1 MGLMWSGDELDLDAY
16 LERIG
21 LREDSAVLGELRPDL
36 TTLYAVHRAHT
47 AAITFESLDVLLGRP
62 VALDVKSI
70 EDKLVHGRR
79 GGYCYEQNSLL
90 AAALERL
97 GFEVTGRGARNRT
110 RGDSLLAV
118 THAVLVVTVDGE
130 QWLCDA
136 GFGHQGPRE
145 PVPLARPGAEVEQGK
160 WTYRIREEADGIL
173 ALCLLRGEIWRDLYA
188 FSPQRYHP
196 VDYVVLNHYSS
207 GHPRSSFVGRVIVQR
222 PGDDLRRALVGRE
235 LTTLHPD
242 GTTEQRLVGPEELLT
257 VLDQE
262 FGVRL
267 PDRDAAELVGMYL
280 AED

>member
-16 LERIG
+16 LDRIG
-21 LREDSAVLGELRPDL
+21 LGGDFGAVGELRPDL
-36 TTLYAVHRAHT
+36 PTLYAVHRAHT

-62 VALDVKSI
+62 VELDVTSI

-90 AAALERL
+90 AAALERI

-118 THAVLVVTVDGE
+118 THAALVVTVDGE
-130 QWLCDA
+130 EWLCDA

-145 PVPLARPGAEVEQGK
+145 PVPLARPGTPVVQGK
-160 WTYRIREEADGIL
+160 WTYRVREEADGVL
-173 ALCLLRGEIWRDLYA
+173 ALCLLRGESWRDLYA
-188 FSPQRYHP
+188 FSPQHYHP

-207 GHPRSSFVGRVIVQR
+207 GHPRSSFIGRVIVQR
-222 PGDDLRRALVGRE
+222 PGDDVRRALVGRE

-242 GTTEQRLVGPEELLT
+242 GTVEQRRVGPEELLT